1 MIRARKNRDIH
12 LVMALLS
19 GYVDDISPNDI
30 TEKEPS
36 FTLQCSYDQIQ
47 HLADLIVAAEIY
59 AVEEFDVKKI
69 IVNPPAT
76 IIFWKDGTKTVTK
89 QIGKYEFD
97 LEKDIAVCFMK
108 KALKN
113 RSVVPILEK
122 ADKAAEDYVYRILK
136 ERKKKIH
143 DQNQSIK

>member
-1 MIRARKNRDIH
+1 MVRLRKNRDGY
-12 LVMALLS
+12 LVMTLLS
-19 GYVDDISPNDI
+19 GYVDEITENDI
-30 TEKEPS
+30 TEKKPS

-76 IIFWKDGTKTVTK
+76 IVFWKDGTKTVTK

-97 LEKDIAVCFMK
+97 LKKDIAVCFMK

-122 ADKAAEDYVYRILK
+122 ADKAAEDYVYRLLK

-143 DQNQSIK
+143 DKN

>member
-1 MIRARKNRDIH
+1 MAQTRKNRDNH

-19 GYVDDISPNDI
+19 GYVDEITLNDF
-30 TEKEPS
+30 TEKESS

-47 HLADLIVAAEIY
+47 HLIDLIVAAEIY
-59 AVEEFDVKKI
+59 AVNEYEVKKI

-76 IIFWKDGTKTVTK
+76 IIFWGDGTKTVTK

-97 LEKDIAVCFMK
+97 LKRDIAVCFMK

-113 RSVVPILEK
+113 KSVIPILEK
-122 ADKAAEDYVYRILK
+122 ADKAAEDYVYRVLK
-136 ERKKKIH
+136 ERKKKKH
-143 DQNQSIK
+143 DQN

>member
-1 MIRARKNRDIH
+1 MVRLQKNRDDY
-12 LVMALLS
+12 LVMTLLS
-19 GYVDDISPNDI
+19 GYVDEITANDV
-30 TEKEPS
+30 TEKKPS

-76 IIFWKDGTKTVTK
+76 IVFWKDGTKTVTK
-89 QIGKYEFD
+89 QVGNYEFD
-97 LEKDIAVCFMK
+97 LKRDIAVCFMK

-143 DQNQSIK
+143 DQN